1 MKPQNN
7 RFNFQE
13 FLKILH
19 VNIKVIFALTLFLGV
34 FFALFF
40 GYYAIILIVVAIL
53 FILYSLIDVFCR
65 RKETHQEETD
75 GE

>member
-53 FILYSLIDVFCR
+53 FILYSLIDVFYR